1 MTLTLTPHGWQ
12 AAATALVVASG
23 LLSTLPAAAQNPAPA
38 PGAGLAFPNK
48 PIKIMVPFT
57 AGSGADSASRF
68 YGEQLSKL
76 LNQTVTVENRPGG
89 SGVVAVQAVRA
100 APADGHMILMGSN
113 SPVVVNAITIKNLPY
128 DPFKDLRPL
137 YGIAISPVA
146 FAVRADSPY
155 KTMADLV
162 AASKKDNRPLQ
173 LGNYSAGYQLGA
185 AWLGTASGLAVN
197 HIPYKGGAQMLTDV
211 VGGQLD
217 VGVVDFTGTV
227 ELMKGGRLRVLA
239 ITADK
244 RDAKY
249 PDIPTMK
256 ESGFPDFET
265 AVWSAFFLRAETPD
279 DVVDKLAAAM
289 QKAMTSEAGRAY
301 HATLP
306 AAAMMMGP
314 KELGAFQLKEY
325 QRFKRVA
332 DSAGIKPE

>member
-1 MTLTLTPHGWQ
+1 MTLTPPRLLAAVLTASLLAALPLASQAQAQTPPQPAGT
-12 AAATALVVASG
+12 AAAF
-23 LLSTLPAAAQNPAPA
+23 
-38 PGAGLAFPNK
+38 PGK
-48 PIKIMVPFT
+48 PIRIMVPFT
-57 AGSGADSASRF
+57 AGSGADSSSRF
-68 YGEQLSKL
+68 YGEQLAKL
-76 LNQTVTVENRPGG
+76 FNQTVTVENRPGG

-113 SPVVVNAITIKNLPY
+113 SPAVVNAITIKNLPY

-162 AASKKDNRPLQ
+162 AASKKNQQPLQ
-173 LGNYSAGYQLGA
+173 LGNYSAGYQLVA
-185 AWLGTASGLAVN
+185 AWLGTASGLPVN

-217 VGVVDFTGTV
+217 VGVIDFTGTV

-256 ESGFPDFET
+256 ESGFADFET
-265 AVWSAFFLRAETPD
+265 AVWSAFFVRAETPD

-289 QKAMTSEAGRAY
+289 QKAMTSDAGRAY

-306 AAAMMMGP
+306 SAAMMMGP

-332 DSAGIKPE
+332 DTAGIKPE